1 MYLSNLGGQSRKTGI
16 RPKTNLKT
24 DKYGMED
31 VDDFFEDDDDDG
43 INKLKGQKLTIA
55 LPRGEE
61 VSNYKSTINQ
71 PFNNIARKINFNQED
86 DETFNLPSTSSSSA
100 TATTSSV
107 SNKKSPVTT
116 QQSPLRS
123 PLPEQDYDYNQFDVE
138 DDYGGITEEDKQPSP
153 PPPVPK
159 TKSKA
164 KTKAKASTTTN
175 TNTKSTKAASSFT
188 KKMALGKTKRLP
200 SSFDSVNTS
209 SVTEY
214 YDDDD
219 DEDNDRD
226 YGESQQDSIEDSM
239 IDSTFNDY
247 SQPSSNNNKTR
258 RKIIK
263 ESPLPSP
270 PPDNPNGL
278 RRSKRTRIKPL
289 AFWRNE
295 RIIYS
300 KDLDYD
306 DEQDT
311 TLARDI
317 HNIPLQLIKEVVH
330 IPDNESVDN
339 SGSPNTRTGAAGSTK
354 TRLNRKRTYKQTTT
368 TAPTDYDYESDPEI
382 SGSEWFKED
391 NLLLEV
397 NDNGE
402 SKLRKIAYNHKGGN
416 YVKPT
421 DDNYLV
427 ASLFDED
434 KSSFAGGMLQLPSDG
449 FKPPVTVTGSTYMF
463 NVMKGLIQVTLNENM
478 FVVTKGCKVQI
489 PEGNE
494 YSLRNIGQG
503 DAYLF
508 FVQIR
513 KPEEIDTNW

>member
-1 MYLSNLGGQSRKTGI
+1 M
-16 RPKTNLKT
+16 
-24 DKYGMED
+24 
-31 VDDFFEDDDDDG
+31 
-43 INKLKGQKLTIA
+43 
-55 LPRGEE
+55 
-61 VSNYKSTINQ
+61 SNYKSTINQ

-86 DETFNLPSTSSSSA
+86 DETFNLPSTSSSLA
-100 TATTSSV
+100 MVTASSV

-138 DDYGGITEEDKQPSP
+138 EDYGDITEEDKQPSP

-164 KTKAKASTTTN
+164 KRKLRLPLQPIPIPNLLKLLLHLL
-175 TNTKSTKAASSFT
+175 
-188 KKMALGKTKRLP
+188 KMALGKTKRLP

-214 YDDDD
+214 YDED

-368 TAPTDYDYESDPEI
+368 TDYDYESDPEI

-402 SKLRKIAYNHKGGN
+402 SKLRK
-416 YVKPT
+416 
-421 DDNYLV
+421 
-427 ASLFDED
+427 
-434 KSSFAGGMLQLPSDG
+434 LP
-449 FKPPVTVTGSTYMF
+449 
-463 NVMKGLIQVTLNENM
+463 III
-478 FVVTKGCKVQI
+478 KVGI
-489 PEGNE
+489 M
-494 YSLRNIGQG
+494 
-503 DAYLF
+503 
-508 FVQIR
+508 
-513 KPEEIDTNW
+513 

>member
-31 VDDFFEDDDDDG
+31 VDEFFEDDEDDRM
-43 INKLKGQKLTIA
+43 NKLKGQKLTISF
-55 LPRGEE
+55 PRAEE
-61 VSNYKSTINQ
+61 VSKYKSTISQ

-86 DETFNLPSTSSSSA
+86 DETFNLPSTSTSSA

-138 DDYGGITEEDKQPSP
+138 EDYGDITEEDRQPSP
-153 PPPVPK
+153 PPPPSVPK
-159 TKSKA
+159 SNTETKS
-164 KTKAKASTTTN
+164 
-175 TNTKSTKAASSFT
+175 NTKSSKAASSFT
-188 KKMALGKTKRLP
+188 KKMALGKTKKLP
-200 SSFDSVNTS
+200 SSFDSANTT

-214 YDDDD
+214 FDEEEDDDD
-219 DEDNDRD
+219 DRD

-239 IDSTFNDY
+239 MDSTFNDY
-247 SQPSSNNNKTR
+247 SQPSSNIKSKTR

-330 IPDNESVDN
+330 IPDNETVDN
-339 SGSPNTRTGAAGSTK
+339 SRSPNSTTGAAASGSTK
-354 TRLNRKRTYKQTTT
+354 RRLNRKRTYKQSSVV
-368 TAPTDYDYESDPEI
+368 APTDYDYESDPEI

-402 SKLRKIAYNHKGGN
+402 SRVRKIAYNHKGGN

-434 KSSFAGGMLQLPSDG
+434 KSFFAGGMLQLPVDG

>member
-61 VSNYKSTINQ
+61 VSNYKSTISQ

-100 TATTSSV
+100 TVTASSV

-138 DDYGGITEEDKQPSP
+138 EDYGNITEEDKQPSP

-164 KTKAKASTTTN
+164 KTKAKTATTTN

-330 IPDNESVDN
+330 IPDNESVEN

-368 TAPTDYDYESDPEI
+368 TAPTD
-382 SGSEWFKED
+382 
-391 NLLLEV
+391 
-397 NDNGE
+397 
-402 SKLRKIAYNHKGGN
+402 
-416 YVKPT
+416 
-421 DDNYLV
+421 DNYLV

-434 KSSFAGGMLQLPSDG
+434 KSFFAGGMLQLPSDG